1 MKGRNVNGK
10 SNLAIGDF
18 TIAAKT
24 AVRAEQATSVEPDP
38 AVEDQQSSEQHFN
51 EPHADEEPILS
62 KRPAA
67 ERERRARERAAGQ
80 EEARYSLKNLK
91 RSKQREIKFFVNV
104 ALDQA
109 TKARLK
115 RAADENDIK
124 MATVMKAAID
134 FYLSEN
140 GY

>member
-1 MKGRNVNGK
+1 MSKGNLALGDFMIAGK
-10 SNLAIGDF
+10 SNTRGEASAEAIKQD
-18 TIAAKT
+18 
-24 AVRAEQATSVEPDP
+24 EPD
-38 AVEDQQSSEQHFN
+38 SSEQRDPGTDAR
-51 EPHADEEPILS
+51 ES
-62 KRPAA
+62 A
-67 ERERRARERAAGQ
+67 ERASDQPLLSNRPSAERDRRARDRAIAQ
-80 EEARYSLKNLK
+80 DEVRNSLKSLK
-91 RSKQREIKFFVNV
+91 RAKQREVKFFVNV

-134 FYLSEN
+134 FYLKEN

>member
-1 MKGRNVNGK
+1 MTGKGQ
-10 SNLAIGDF
+10 LALGDF
-18 TIAAKT
+18 KIAAKT
-24 AVRAEQATSVEPDP
+24 TVRADDTDALERPEASKTGSKHPDDVVTP
-38 AVEDQQSSEQHFN
+38 PEALLPKKPV
-51 EPHADEEPILS
+51 
-62 KRPAA
+62 A
-67 ERERRARERAAGQ
+67 EREKKLRDRAIAQ

-91 RSKQREIKFFVNV
+91 RAKQREVKFFVNV

-109 TKARLK
+109 TKSRLK

-134 FYLSEN
+134 FYLTEN